1 MGSLYAYTS
10 VQGAVTKK
18 PGCVMTGKGDTWLND
33 VHSLLPTAKRQLCG
47 LSLRTVCYRKTLN
60 KRRHTN
66 DTSLGQKLQP
76 EAGQ

>member
-18 PGCVMTGKGDTWLND
+18 PGCVVSGEGDTWLND
-33 VHSLLPTAKRQLCG
+33 IHSLLPTAKRQLYG

-60 KRRHTN
+60 KKKHN
-66 DTSLGQKLQP
+66 DTTLDQKLQP